1 LRAAVMSFRLM
12 VVPAS
17 SGQMARH
24 KDPVP
29 VKTRISAMSRGSY
42 RMITLSPT

>member
-1 LRAAVMSFRLM
+1 MSLRLT

-24 KDPVP
+24 KNPAP
-29 VKTRISAMSRGSY
+29 VKTRISAMSREASVIPLTG
-42 RMITLSPT
+42 